1 MMVRRFERCFSLKRI
16 HREPCS
22 SRFLLMSP
30 VDSNN
35 REWPP
40 KDPVFGQRY
49 LTTVIA
55 LYVLFSSLWI
65 FVSDE
70 LLNRFI
76 SDPVLQLRFA
86 IAKGWLFIAIT
97 TTLLYR
103 LIRRF
108 FLALQEQHFAQIQS
122 AYELTENIPVGIYAL
137 LLRPGEKIA
146 RFTYVSPRFLEL
158 IGLTRAELER
168 NPHSPYTQLH
178 PDDLDAWMKQ
188 NLDTFASKQPFQG
201 EVRLLV
207 DGQIR
212 WIAAESNPRSLPD
225 GSTLW
230 EGVIMDITPRK
241 QAEAQ
246 IGLEQQRYRLLADN
260 VTDNIWTMDLQG
272 RFTYLSPS
280 IENLLGYT
288 VDEAMAMSNLDFLT
302 PEERAREE
310 ARVQDMQ
317 VAAQDSQPAA
327 FNGQISEHECIRKDG
342 RRIWVE
348 VSVNTL
354 TNAQGEIIGLSGI
367 TRDITARKRAE
378 QQVFELN
385 ATLEQRVRER
395 TDARKRT
402 SERLELALQ
411 ATRDGL
417 WDWNLATNQATVSES
432 YWDMLGYIGNSL
444 DDSAQTLFLDLLHPD
459 DRDGILAEAR
469 TALYETGHYA
479 LEFRLR
485 TRDGGYRWVLSRG
498 QVVERDGSGQPLR
511 AIGTHVDITERKAAL
526 DRLSESES
534 RFRRLFEYLP
544 VAYQSLDIEGNWL
557 DANPKMAELM
567 GFDHAEDL
575 RGRNFADFWQ
585 NDPAPRFADTF
596 ANFKDSGFV
605 NGDLQLQR
613 RDGTPVTAHIVGYVQ
628 RDDAGRFERTHCVLL
643 DVTERRALET
653 QIRVINASLE
663 QKVAERTAD
672 LARANAAKSQ
682 FLAHMSH
689 EIRTPMNAI
698 LGFAQLLARENL
710 NSAHRLMIERI
721 NQSGRSL
728 LGIINDI
735 LDFSKIE
742 AGQMSVESRPFWLDA
757 LLEQVDSLMGL
768 QARGKGLELR
778 VEAPSITGQ
787 LTGDALRLEQ
797 VLINLIGNAIK
808 FTSAGCVVLRVRPL
822 TVSEDSVRLRFEVE
836 DTGIG
841 MSETARANLFQSF
854 SQADSSITRRFGGTG
869 LGLSIS
875 KRLVELMGGEIGVD
889 SIEGQGS
896 LFWFELPFA
905 ASGHGL
911 ITEAGA
917 APALAPDPVP
927 EPSGPS
933 LAGLRLLV
941 ADDNQINLFLV
952 ENALKREGAE
962 VVLVQDGQLAVDCLR
977 ASPDRFDAVLMDVQM
992 PIMDGLAATREIRRD
1007 SRLRALPIIALTAG
1021 VLPEEREA
1029 ALEAGMNDF
1038 HPKPIDIDDL
1048 ARLIRHWCPA
1058 R

>member
-1 MMVRRFERCFSLKRI
+1 
-16 HREPCS
+16 
-22 SRFLLMSP
+22 MSP

-49 LTTVIA
+49 LTRVIA
-55 LYVLFSSLWI
+55 LYVVFSTLWI

-70 LLNRFI
+70 LLNHFI

-108 FLALQEQHFAQIQS
+108 FLALQEQHFAQVQS
-122 AYELTENIPVGIYAL
+122 AYGLTENIPVGIYAL
-137 LLRPGEKIA
+137 LLRPGEKMA

-168 NPHSPYTQLH
+168 NPHSPFTQLH
-178 PDDLDAWMKQ
+178 PDDLDAFMRE

-207 DGQIR
+207 DGQVR

-260 VTDNIWTMDLQG
+260 VSDNIWTMDLQG

-280 IENLLGYT
+280 FEKLMGYT

-302 PEERAREE
+302 PEERQREE
-310 ARVQDMQ
+310 ARVQSMQ
-317 VAAQDSQPAA
+317 STAQDNQPPA

-342 RRIWVE
+342 RHIWVE

-354 TNAQGEIIGLSGI
+354 TNAEGEVVGLSGI

-378 QQVFELN
+378 QQVLELN

-395 TDARKRT
+395 TAELERT
-402 SERLELALQ
+402 TERLELALK

-432 YWDMLGYIGNSL
+432 HWDMLGYTGKPLQGSV
-444 DDSAQTLFLDLLHPD
+444 DMVFLDLLHPD

-469 TALYETGHYA
+469 TALHEKGQYA

-498 QVVERDGSGQPLR
+498 QVAERDGSGQPLR

-526 DRLSESES
+526 DRLRESES

-557 DANPKMAELM
+557 DANPKMAQLL
-567 GFDHAEDL
+567 GFEHAEDL

-585 NDPAPRFADTF
+585 DDSAPRFQDTY

-605 NGDLQLQR
+605 NGDLYLQR
-613 RDGTPVTAHIVGYVQ
+613 RDGTTVTASIVGYIQ
-628 RDDAGRFERTHCVLL
+628 RDAAGRFERTHCVLL
-643 DVTERRALET
+643 DVTERRALEA
-653 QIRVINASLE
+653 QIRSINASLE
-663 QKVAERTAD
+663 QKVADRTAE

-742 AGQMSVESRPFWLDA
+742 AGQMGIESRPFRLDA
-757 LLEQVDSLMGL
+757 LLEQIDSLMGA
-768 QARGKGLELR
+768 QAWGKGLELR
-778 VEAPSITGQ
+778 VEAPPMASP

-808 FTSAGCVVLRVRPL
+808 FTHAGCVVLRVRPL

-875 KRLVELMGGEIGVD
+875 KRLVELMGGEIGAD

-905 ASGHGL
+905 ANGHDL

-917 APALAPDPVP
+917 APALSHDAVP
-927 EPSGPS
+927 APSGAS

-941 ADDNQINLFLV
+941 ADDNQINLLLT

-977 ASPDRFDAVLMDVQM
+977 ASPERFDAVLMDVQM

-1007 SRLRALPIIALTAG
+1007 ARLRALPIIAMTAG
-1021 VLPEEREA
+1021 VLPEERQA
-1029 ALEAGMNDF
+1029 VFDAGMNDF
-1038 HPKPIDIDDL
+1038 HPKPIDVDDL
-1048 ARLIRHWCPA
+1048 IRLIRHWCPA

>member
-1 MMVRRFERCFSLKRI
+1 M
-16 HREPCS
+16 P
-22 SRFLLMSP
+22 P
-30 VDSNN
+30 VHSTQ

-49 LTTVIA
+49 LTTVIV

-65 FVSDE
+65 FVSDG
-70 LLNRFI
+70 LLNQFVT
-76 SDPVLQLRFA
+76 DPVLQMRVGV
-86 IAKGWLFIAIT
+86 AKGWLFIGIT
-97 TTLLYR
+97 TALLYR

-108 FLALQEQHFAQIQS
+108 FLALTEKHVAQIQS
-122 AYELTENIPVGIYAL
+122 AYELTENIPAGIYAL
-137 LLRPGEKIA
+137 LLPPGEKMA
-146 RFTYVSPRFLEL
+146 HFTYVSPRFLEL
-158 IGLTRAELER
+158 TGLTRSELER
-168 NPHSPYTQLH
+168 NPHSPYTRLH

-207 DGQIR
+207 DGQVR
-212 WIAAESNPRSLPD
+212 WISAESLPRRLTD

-288 VDEAMAMSNLDFLT
+288 VDEAMAMSNLDFLS
-302 PEERAREE
+302 PEEREREQ
-310 ARVQDMQ
+310 ARVQAMQ
-317 VAAQDSQPAA
+317 GSVEAGQPDA

-354 TNAQGEIIGLSGI
+354 TNAQGEIVGLSGI

-378 QQVFELN
+378 QQVLEIN

-395 TDARKRT
+395 TEALKRT

-411 ATRDGL
+411 VTHDGL
-417 WDWNLATNQATVSES
+417 WDWNIFTNWVTVSDS
-432 YWDMLGYIGNSL
+432 YWAMLGYSDKALEGPAE
-444 DDSAQTLFLDLLHPD
+444 SALLEFMHPD
-459 DRDGILAEAR
+459 DRNQVLGEAN
-469 TALYETGHYA
+469 TALNQTGNFA
-479 LEFRLR
+479 LEFRMR
-485 TRDGGYRWVLSRG
+485 ARNGGYRWILGRG
-498 QVVERDGSGQPLR
+498 RVVERDASGQPLR
-511 AIGTHVDITERKAAL
+511 AIGTHVDLTERKAAEE
-526 DRLSESES
+526 RLRESES
-534 RFRRLFEYLP
+534 RFRRLFEHLP

-557 DANPKMAELM
+557 DANPRMAELL
-567 GFDHAEDL
+567 GFGHAEDL

-585 NDPAPRFADTF
+585 DDPAPRFQDTF
-596 ANFKDSGFV
+596 SNFKDSGFV

-613 RDGTPVTAHIVGYVQ
+613 RDGTPVTAHIVGYIQ
-628 RDDAGRFERTHCVLL
+628 RDAAGRFERTHCVLL
-643 DVTERRALET
+643 DVTERRALEA
-653 QIRVINASLE
+653 QIRAINASLE
-663 QKVAERTAD
+663 QKVADRTAE

-742 AGQMSVESRPFWLDA
+742 AGQMGIESRPFRLDA
-757 LLEQVDSLMGL
+757 LLEQIGSLMGE

-778 VEAPSITGQ
+778 VEAPPIAGP

-808 FTSAGCVVLRVRPL
+808 FTHAGCVVLRVRPL

-875 KRLVELMGGEIGVD
+875 KRLVELMGGEIGAD

-905 ASGHGL
+905 ANGHDA

-917 APALAPDPVP
+917 APALSHDAVP
-927 EPSGPS
+927 GPSGPS

-941 ADDNQINLFLV
+941 ADDNQMNLLLT

-977 ASPDRFDAVLMDVQM
+977 ASPEGFDAVLMDVQM

-1007 SRLRALPIIALTAG
+1007 SRLRALPIIAMTAG
-1021 VLPEEREA
+1021 VLPEERQA
-1029 ALEAGMNDF
+1029 AFDAGMNDF
-1038 HPKPIDIDDL
+1038 HPKPIDVDDL
-1048 ARLIRHWCPA
+1048 VRLIRHWCPA